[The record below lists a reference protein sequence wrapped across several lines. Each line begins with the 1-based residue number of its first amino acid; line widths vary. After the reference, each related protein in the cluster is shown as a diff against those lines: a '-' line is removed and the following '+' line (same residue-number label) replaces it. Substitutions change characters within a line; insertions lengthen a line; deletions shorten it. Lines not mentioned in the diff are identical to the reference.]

1 VGIRGNTL
9 AWFKDY
15 LSNRQ
20 QFVTVS
26 GFNSS
31 LRVIRLGV
39 PQGSILGPILFLLY
53 INDLP
58 LNSLLN
64 DFLFADDTTLL
75 ASGPDL
81 PELNE
86 FVNFE
91 FHKICTYFRQ
101 NKLALHPAK
110 TQFALFSNSR
120 DARDCNISI
129 FVNNNNQGSNDPS
142 LCIPIERVQNSS
154 NIPAVKF
161 FCLYFDTEL
170 NFKYHIKTICTRV
183 SRALYM
189 LRTCKNFLSEKS
201 LKTLYYSMIHCHLV
215 YGNQIW
221 GCANDSLITEL
232 YRKQKAAVR
241 IISNSSYR
249 AHTEPI
255 FKQFNILPLP
265 SLIEFFKL
273 QFMQRFIQGHLP
285 PSFNNVW
292 FTNETRRNETV
303 SMSLR
308 NSDDFFIPVSRLKC
322 YENMPLYSFP
332 KAWSLL
338 TDHSITIIRNC
349 VEFNAKLKEHFLGKL
364 SFTVNCTRA
373 YCPACN
379 RFLNL

>member
-9 AWFKDY
+9 AWFKNY

-20 QFVTVS
+20 QFVTVA

-31 LRVIRLGV
+31 LKEIRLGV

-81 PELNE
+81 PELVE
-86 FVNFE
+86 FVNSE

-101 NKLALHPAK
+101 NKLVLHPGK
-110 TQFALFSNSR
+110 TLFALFSNSR
-120 DARDCNISI
+120 DARECSISI
-129 FVNNNNQGSNDPS
+129 FVNNNNQGSHDPS
-142 LCIPIERVQNSS
+142 LCIPIERVQNTS
-154 NIPAVKF
+154 NVPAVKF
-161 FCLYFDTEL
+161 LGLYFDTEL
-170 NFKYHIKTICTRV
+170 NFKYHIKMICTRV

-201 LKTLYYSMIHCHLV
+201 LKILYYSMVHCHLV

-221 GCANDSLITEL
+221 GCANGSLITDL

-241 IISNSSYR
+241 IISSSTYR

-255 FKQFNILPLP
+255 FKQ
-265 SLIEFFKL
+265 
-273 QFMQRFIQGHLP
+273 
-285 PSFNNVW
+285 
-292 FTNETRRNETV
+292 
-303 SMSLR
+303 
-308 NSDDFFIPVSRLKC
+308 
-322 YENMPLYSFP
+322 
-332 KAWSLL
+332 
-338 TDHSITIIRNC
+338 
-349 VEFNAKLKEHFLGKL
+349 
-364 SFTVNCTRA
+364 
-373 YCPACN
+373 
-379 RFLNL
+379 